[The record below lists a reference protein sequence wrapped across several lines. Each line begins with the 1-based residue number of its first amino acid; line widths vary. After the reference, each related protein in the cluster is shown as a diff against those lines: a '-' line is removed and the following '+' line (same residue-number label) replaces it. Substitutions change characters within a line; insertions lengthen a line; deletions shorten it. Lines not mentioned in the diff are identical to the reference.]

1 MRHKTAFAALPAFFF
16 FCLAGGLSASAG
28 LRSRS
33 CPSRG
38 QDEPVVLRSQQQPQI
53 LRLTLG
59 DCIQK
64 ALEAN
69 LDLSI
74 EALNPAMDERS
85 ASETREKFLPQFSLS
100 SNYLNQDVPSTW
112 GVEGPTVFTKM
123 DYHSLDIRQRIV
135 IGTEVTLSLFTRR
148 TDTSRAFTTVNPSYF
163 SELQLDLYQPLLRGF
178 GSNINRYETT
188 KAEHRLDIS
197 LTTLKLTVIQTISNV
212 EEAYWNLYYARENL
226 RVMELSLAQ
235 SLEIFHRN
243 QEAARI
249 GTKSA
254 IEVMRSETEVAGYE
268 DRILSARLQVEKME
282 NRLKLLLNI
291 PGSAGEQ
298 SEDSEPVQVLTAIEP
313 IDEPKLEKRT
323 ISFEEALR
331 TALARRPEISRSQNL
346 IADAALDAGYFKN
359 QLLPQLDLQFRL
371 WYPGQSGVKYIFLDD
386 NPLTGIVVDKIVG
399 SRAESFKD
407 VFKQTYRNLSV
418 SLTLTIPLAN
428 IISRASLAR
437 AKIAE
442 NQAHLEMEKERQG
455 IEFEVRDAISDLE
468 TSARKIETT
477 TRYRELMEKQVVAET
492 QRYQLGLVGS
502 EWLFT
507 YQRNL
512 ASAKAEE
519 IRAVI
524 DYKIALSKL
533 DKAMGTT
540 FETKGLKFRE
550 YSF

>member
-1 MRHKTAFAALPAFFF
+1 MRNKIVLAALAAFFVF
-16 FCLAGGLSASAG
+16 QMLGGNSASAA
-28 LRSRS
+28 LKSNFCLS
-33 CPSRG
+33 DSPF
-38 QDEPVVLRSQQQPQI
+38 EPALQSQQAPQI
-53 LRLTLG
+53 LRMTLS
-59 DCIQK
+59 DCIHM
-64 ALEAN
+64 ALAAN

-74 EALNPAMDERS
+74 EALNPAMDELS
-85 ASETREKFLPQFSLS
+85 SSETREKYLPEFSLR
-100 SNYLNQDVPSTW
+100 SNYLNQDIPSTW

-123 DYHSLDIRQRIV
+123 DYHSLNITQRIV
-135 IGTEVTLSLFTRR
+135 LGTEVTLSLFTRR

-163 SELQLDLYQPLLRGF
+163 SQLEISLFQPLLRGF
-178 GSNINRYETT
+178 GPKINRYETT
-188 KAEHRLDIS
+188 KANYRLDTS
-197 LTTLKLTVIQTISNV
+197 MSTLKSTLLQTIYSV

-268 DRILSARLQVEKME
+268 DRILSARLQVVKME
-282 NRLKLLLNI
+282 NRLKLLLNM
-291 PGSAGEQ
+291 PVSAGDQ
-298 SEDSEPVQVLTAIEP
+298 GQTAEPAQAGAKIIP
-313 IDEPKLEKRT
+313 IDEPKLEKRSVT
-323 ISFEEALR
+323 FEEALQ

-346 IADAALDAGYFKN
+346 IAGAALDASYYKN
-359 QLLPQLDLQFRL
+359 QLLPQLDLQFSL
-371 WYPGQSGVKYIFLDD
+371 WYPGQSGVRYLFLDD
-386 NPLTGIVVDKIVG
+386 NPLTGIVVGRIVG

-407 VFKQTYRNLSV
+407 IFKQTYRNLSV
-418 SLTLTIPLAN
+418 NLTLTIPLAN

-437 AKIAE
+437 AKIAQ
-442 NQAHLEMEKERQG
+442 NQAQLDMEKERRT
-455 IEFEVRDAISDLE
+455 IEFDVRDAIDDLE

-477 TRYRELMEKQVVAET
+477 ARYRELMEKQVAAET

-512 ASAKAEE
+512 ASAKADE

-524 DYKIALSKL
+524 DYKIALAKL

-540 FETKGLKFRE
+540 LGSKGLKFQD

>member
-1 MRHKTAFAALPAFFF
+1 MRYKTTFAALSAFFF
-16 FCLAGGLSASAG
+16 FHLAGGESASAG
-28 LRSRS
+28 QKSML
-33 CPSRG
+33 CPSG
-38 QDEPVVLRSQQQPQI
+38 APDESALQSPQGSHN
-53 LRLTLG
+53 LRLTLS

-100 SNYLNQDVPSTW
+100 SNYLNQDIPSTW

-135 IGTEVTLSLFTRR
+135 TGTEVTLSLFTRR

-163 SELQLDLYQPLLRGF
+163 SELQLDLFQPLLRGF
-178 GSNINRYETT
+178 GPKINRYETT

-197 LTTLKLTVIQTISNV
+197 VTTLKSTLLQTIYSV

-282 NRLKLLLNI
+282 NRLKSLLNI
-291 PGSAGEQ
+291 PVSAGEQ
-298 SEDSEPVQVLTAIEP
+298 SQVAEPVQIPAAIEP

-323 ISFEEALR
+323 VTFEEALR

-346 IADAALDAGYFKN
+346 IADAALDASYFKN

-386 NPLTGIVVDKIVG
+386 NPLTGIIVGKIIG

-418 SLTLTIPLAN
+418 NVTLTVPLAN
-428 IISRASLAR
+428 IFSRASLAR

-442 NQAHLEMEKERQG
+442 NQAQLEMEKERQG

-477 TRYRELMEKQVVAET
+477 TRYRELMEKQVAAET

-512 ASAKAEE
+512 ASAKADE

-540 FETKGLKFRE
+540 LETKGLKFRE

>member
-1 MRHKTAFAALPAFFF
+1 
-16 FCLAGGLSASAG
+16 LS
-28 LRSRS
+28 
-33 CPSRG
+33 
-38 QDEPVVLRSQQQPQI
+38 
-53 LRLTLG
+53 

-85 ASETREKFLPQFSLS
+85 ASETKEKFLPQFRLN
-100 SNYLNQDVPSTW
+100 SNYLNQDIPSTW

-123 DYHSLDIRQRIV
+123 DYHSLDISQRIV
-135 IGTEVTLSLFTRR
+135 TGTEVTLSLFTRR

-163 SELQLDLYQPLLRGF
+163 SQLQLELFQPLLRGF
-178 GSNINRYETT
+178 GPKINRYETI

-197 LTTLKLTVIQTISNV
+197 VTTLKSTLLQTIYSV
-212 EEAYWNLYYARENL
+212 EEAYWNLYYAQENL

-235 SLEIFHRN
+235 SLEIHRRN

-249 GTKSA
+249 GTKTA
-254 IEVMRSETEVAGYE
+254 IEVLRSEIEVAGYE
-268 DRILSARLQVEKME
+268 DRILSARLQVEKMD
-282 NRLKLLLNI
+282 NRLKSLLTM
-291 PGSAGEQ
+291 PVSAGEQ
-298 SEDSEPVQVLTAIEP
+298 SPTAEP
-313 IDEPKLEKRT
+313 IQVVAAIIPSDEPKVEKRT
-323 ISFEEALR
+323 VTYEEALR

-346 IADAALDAGYFKN
+346 IADAALDASYYRN
-359 QLLPQLDLQFRL
+359 QLLPQLDLQCSL
-371 WYPGQSGVKYIFLDD
+371 WYPGQSGVKYIFLDN
-386 NPLTGIVVDKIVG
+386 NPLTGIILGKIVG
-399 SRAESFKD
+399 SRGESFKD

-418 SLTLTIPLAN
+418 NVTLTVPLAN
-428 IISRASLAR
+428 IVSRASLAR

-442 NQAHLEMEKERQG
+442 NQAQLEMEKERQT

-477 TRYRELMEKQVVAET
+477 ARYRELMEKQVEAET

-512 ASAKAEE
+512 ASAKADE

-524 DYKIALSKL
+524 DYKIALAKL

-540 FETKGLKFRE
+540 LETKGLKFQE